1 MSAFGTHVDDVV
13 GKLDDVE
20 VVLDDDDGVALVDES
35 VEHLHEG
42 ADVLEV
48 EAGGGF
54 VEDVEGLA
62 CVFLSEFGGEFHA
75 LAFSAGEGGGG
86 LTELDVAE
94 ADFLQH
100 LDLLENLGLVLEEL
114 DGLADGHVEHVGD
127 ALSLEA
133 DLEGLAVVALA
144 VAGFAGHEHVGQEV
158 HLDGLVAVA
167 ATGLAASAGDVEGE
181 ASGLV
186 GSHLRLGHL
195 DEEFADVGED
205 LGVGGGIAP
214 GGATEGR
221 LIDADHLVD
230 GFDALDAVEC
240 KWLLLRGIEI
250 LAEVGLE
257 GLVDEGGFAAAAH
270 AGDADEHAEGN
281 LDGDILQV
289 VAPGADDA
297 EDFAIAL
304 PAFLRH
310 LDLRIGR

>member
-13 GKLDDVE
+13 SELDDVE
-20 VVLDDDDGVALVDES
+20 IVLDDDDGVALVDES

-42 ADVLEV
+42 ADVFEV
-48 EAGGGF
+48 ESCGGF
-54 VEDVEGLA
+54 VEDVERATGVL
-62 CVFLSEFGGEFHA
+62 LGEFGGEFHA
-75 LAFSAGEGGGG
+75 LALSAGEGGGG

-114 DGLADGHVEHVGD
+114 DGLVDGHVEHVGD

-133 DLEGLAVVALA
+133 DLEGLAVVTSTMTD
-144 VAGFAGHEHVGQEV
+144 FARDEHVGQEV

-186 GSHLRLGHL
+186 GTHLRLGHL

-205 LGVGGGIAP
+205 LGVGGGIAS
-214 GGATEGR
+214 GGATKGR
-221 LIDADHLVD
+221 LIDADNLVD
-230 GFDALDAVEC
+230 GFDALDAVER
-240 KWLLLRGIEI
+240 KWLLLRGGIEI

-270 AGDADEHAEGN
+270 AGDADEHAAGCCPWRRRCGG
-281 LDGDILQV
+281 LCRCPSCARS
-289 VAPGADDA
+289 APRSS
-297 EDFAIAL
+297 
-304 PAFLRH
+304 PCR
-310 LDLRIGR
+310 